1 MNHSGTSDQ
10 RRLIMVNFDDM
21 TLEELQQLLNVNT
34 KNPDEVKRIQEISG
48 LTGKAVDGIW
58 GKQTSKAWNNFL
70 DKNQSDIEQAI
81 HDEQNFQNAMSRGQS
96 SPAVEDLVNF
106 SNQLDEQQQARNAKI
121 AQLEQQIALV
131 KERIARNERAL
142 SGKSY
147 EDVNNKIAAL
157 EMKKIN
163 SQDPSTIWRWQQQRQ
178 DTKDANANTK
188 ANAAAQFANTVD
200 MWVNTRPA
208 PTTEGIAQQI
218 SNINSAIRD
227 GKNAGADVSRLQTKK
242 EELEALVYGDDNTG
256 SQANYGAGTVTEQKA
271 AELETALTTAKSSAE
286 LIKLRNEY
294 KWKPDQLTKLDTKI
308 AELQNKEKANA
319 YERAFQSWVEK
330 KTGKKYNTL
339 TKRMQD
345 TYRRIYK
352 NRGK

>member
-1 MNHSGTSDQ
+1 
-10 RRLIMVNFDDM
+10 MVNFDRGMQIPAQVGGPDLSEENM
-21 TLEELQQLLNVNT
+21 TVSEF
-34 KNPDEVKRIQEISG
+34 D
-48 LTGKAVDGIW
+48 
-58 GKQTSKAWNNFL
+58 
-70 DKNQSDIEQAI
+70 
-81 HDEQNFQNAMSRGQS
+81 
-96 SPAVEDLVNF
+96 
-106 SNQLDEQQQARNAKI
+106 AKI
-121 AQLEQQIALV
+121 AKLEQQIALV

-147 EDVNNKIAAL
+147 EDVNNKLAAL

-163 SQDPSTIWRWQQQRQ
+163 SQDPTMIWRWQNQRQ
-178 DTKDANANTK
+178 DTLKANANVK
-188 ANAAAQFANTVD
+188 SNAAAQFANTVD

-208 PTTEGIAQQI
+208 TTTEGIMQQI

-256 SQANYGAGTVTEQKA
+256 SQANYGAGTVSEQKA
-271 AELETALTTAKSSAE
+271 SELETVLATANTSAE
-286 LIKLRNEY
+286 LIKLRNGY
-294 KWKPDQLTKLDTKI
+294 KWKPEQLTKLDTKI
-308 AELQNKEKANA
+308 AELQKKEKENA

-330 KTGKKYNTL
+330 QTGKKYYAL